1 MNTRIK
7 LMLVCILNLGLV
19 GLAVAGQLSARV
31 TGDEIRLRVAPVDPI
46 DPFRGAYVDLAYTDI
61 TERTTHQTGDAY
73 VSLARRGQLWE
84 ATGVSVDPPDEGL
97 FLKCRDD
104 GSRLACGIESFFVP
118 QDRAK
123 EIEGDVG
130 RGDAVAVVK
139 VDSRGNAALVSVQ
152 TR

>member
-1 MNTRIK
+1 MNARIK

-19 GLAVAGQLSARV
+19 GLAVAGQLSAGV

-46 DPFRGAYVDLAYTDI
+46 DPFRGAYVDLAYADI
-61 TERTTHQTGDAY
+61 TERTTHESGDAY
-73 VSLARRGQLWE
+73 VSLARRTQVWE
-84 ATGVSVDPPDEGL
+84 ATSVSVDPPAEGL
-97 FLKCRDD
+97 FLKCHDD
-104 GSRLACGIESFFVP
+104 GSRLSCGIESFFVP